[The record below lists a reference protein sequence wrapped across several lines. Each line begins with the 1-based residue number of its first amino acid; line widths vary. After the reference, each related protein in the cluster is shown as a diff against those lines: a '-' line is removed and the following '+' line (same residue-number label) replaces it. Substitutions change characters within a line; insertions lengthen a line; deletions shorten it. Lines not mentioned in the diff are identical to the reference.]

1 MLQPLRFI
9 LSLTILFSCLSS
21 FAKIGDPVIDPAKER
36 IKISGTVIEKTTK
49 QPLEYATIT
58 ITDAANPK
66 SIAGGI
72 TNAKGSFSIEV
83 APGIYNIKIEFISF
97 KAVEYNQRKLDKNTD
112 LGTIG
117 LVEDA
122 AQLNE
127 VVVRAEKSTVE
138 IKLDKKVYNVG
149 QDMIV
154 KGGTVSDVLENVPS
168 VSVDVEGNVS
178 LRGNE
183 NVRIF
188 IDGRPSNALNMAEA
202 LRQIPA
208 DAIDK
213 VEVITNP
220 SARYDAEGGAGIL
233 NIVLKKGKNLGF
245 NGSFIASLG
254 IPETYGAS
262 ANLNYKTE
270 KLNFFTSTGY
280 DYRTSEGAGKTN
292 STYFNSDESIRNYID
307 ETKNTERLRK
317 GISTKTGV
325 EWTVAP
331 NTFWTNSISYRDN
344 RGNTND
350 IVKYNNYDANR
361 IFTSTRERIND
372 GFDSGE
378 NVEFASN
385 FLKNFDDKGHKLTVD
400 FSYATEKDAEN
411 STITDQVLGSTN
423 TPGNDI
429 TLNNEKQNQLQ
440 LQADYVLPVGEGGQF
455 EAGYKGNFNNLD
467 NIYSI
472 NNNGTINPNLSNTLE
487 YKERINALYTQYGF
501 KVNKFSYLFGLRWED
516 TKIDINLLDEPGRS
530 FNTKKYNNFFPS
542 AFVNYELS
550 DESSVSLSYSKR
562 LSRPRGRFLNPA
574 TNYSS
579 NINIFQGNPDLDPSF
594 TDKFDFGYLK
604 RWEKV
609 TFNTSLYF
617 ENTKNVFTFVRYPNG
632 DFVTTQTPNP
642 DYDLDNPNDP
652 NNPEFIETENPV
664 ILSTPVNLGRE
675 QKIGFEFTLNYTP
688 LKIWKLNS
696 SFNLFNAKTTGEN
709 TYRDI
714 DGNFQ
719 TQKLDN
725 EAFSWF
731 TRVSSRLTLPA
742 KVDWQLSGMY
752 FGPRTTAQGKNLGNY
767 VINMAF
773 SKDILKDK
781 ATIALN
787 VSDLFNSRKM
797 MSETNLDNVSSY
809 NEFQWR
815 RRQINF
821 SFTYRLNMKKTDKEK
836 NAPNKNGG
844 GGGDEGGGEFPG

>member
-1 MLQPLRFI
+1 MRQSLRFI
-9 LSLTILFSCLSS
+9 LSLTLVFTCLSS
-21 FAKIGDPVIDPAKER
+21 FAKIGDPVIDPPKEKV
-36 IKISGTVIEKTTK
+36 KISGTVIEKTTK
-49 QPLEYATIT
+49 QPLEYATVT
-58 ITDAANPK
+58 ITDATNPK
-66 SIAGGI
+66 IIAGGI
-72 TNAKGSFSIEV
+72 TNPKGSFSIEV
-83 APGIYNIKIEFISF
+83 APGTYNIKIEFISF
-97 KAVEYNQRKLDKNTD
+97 KAIVYNQRKLDKNTD

-245 NGSFIASLG
+245 NGSFIASIG
-254 IPETYGAS
+254 NPETYGAS

-280 DYRTSEGAGKTN
+280 DYRTSQGAGKTN
-292 STYFNSDESIRNYID
+292 STYFDSDDIISKYID

-317 GISTKTGV
+317 GISTKTGI

-331 NTFWTNSISYRDN
+331 NTFWTNSVSYRDN

-385 FLKNFDDKGHKLTVD
+385 FLKNFNDKGHKLTID
-400 FSYATEKDAEN
+400 ASYATEKDFEN
-411 STITDQVLGSTN
+411 ATITDQVLGSTN
-423 TPGNDI
+423 APNNDI
-429 TLNNEKQNQLQ
+429 TINNEKQNQLQ
-440 LQADYVLPVGEGGQF
+440 LQADYVLPIGEGGQF

-472 NNNGTINPNLSNTLE
+472 NNNGTIDSNLSNTLE

-516 TKIDINLLDEPGRS
+516 TKIDINLLDEPNPS
-530 FNTKKYNNFFPS
+530 YNTKKYNNLFPS

-594 TDKFDFGYLK
+594 TDKFDIGYLK
-604 RWEKV
+604 KWEKV
-609 TFNTSLYF
+609 TFNTSLYY

-632 DFVTTQTPNP
+632 DVVEEMV
-642 DYDLDNPNDP
+642 DNTDDNI
-652 NNPEFIETENPV
+652 NNPVLTETPV

-675 QKIGFEFTLNYTP
+675 QKIGFEFTLNYSP

-696 SFNLFNAKTTGEN
+696 SFNLFNSKTTGEN
-709 TYRDI
+709 TYLDI
-714 DGNFQ
+714 NEVEQ

-725 EAFSWF
+725 ETFSWF

-815 RRQINF
+815 KRQINL

-836 NAPNKNGG
+836 NAPKNN
-844 GGGDEGGGEFPG
+844 GGDEGGEFPG

>member
-1 MLQPLRFI
+1 MRQPLRFI

-72 TNAKGSFSIEV
+72 TNAKGGFSIEV

-292 STYFNSDESIRNYID
+292 STNGTNLNTDSGIITGYNDEAR
-307 ETKNTERLRK
+307 NTERLRK

-325 EWTVAP
+325 EWTIAP
-331 NTFWTNSISYRDN
+331 NTYWTNAISFRDN
-344 RGNTND
+344 RGTNND
-350 IVKYNNYDANR
+350 RVNYNSFDANR
-361 IFTSTRERIND
+361 NFTSSRYRLSD
-372 GFDSGE
+372 GLDAGKNFEYS
-378 NVEFASN
+378 SN
-385 FLKNFDDKGHKLTVD
+385 FLKNFNNEGHKLTVD
-400 FSYATEKDAEN
+400 LSYATDKDDE
-411 STITDQVLGSTN
+411 SSIITDQTIGSSNPATQDE
-423 TPGNDI
+423 TF
-429 TLNNEKQNQLQ
+429 NNQQQKMYQI
-440 LQADYVLPVGEGGQF
+440 QADYVLPFKNGSQF
-455 EAGYKGNFNNLD
+455 EAGYKGNFNNMD
-467 NIYSI
+467 NQYSVTTD
-472 NNNGTINPNLSNTLE
+472 NAGNPIGDYLSNTLE
-487 YKERINALYTQYGF
+487 YKEQINAIYTQYGF

-516 TKIDINLLDEPGRS
+516 TKINVNLLDS
-530 FNTKKYNNFFPS
+530 QDFNTKKYNNFFPS
-542 AFVNYELS
+542 AFVNYEIS
-550 DESSVSLSYSKR
+550 DESSISLSYSKR

-574 TNYSS
+574 TNFSS
-579 NINIFQGNPDLDPSF
+579 NINLFRGNPDLDPSF

-604 RWEKV
+604 KWEKI

-617 ENTKNVFTFVRYPNG
+617 ENTKDVFSFVRTETGEYVG
-632 DFVTTQTPNP
+632 D
-642 DYDLDNPNDP
+642 
-652 NNPEFIETENPV
+652 NPV
-664 ILSTPVNLGRE
+664 ILSSPVNLAKE
-675 QKIGFEFTLNYTP
+675 EKIGFEFTLNYSP

-709 TYRDI
+709 TYKDI
-714 DGNFQ
+714 NGTDV

-752 FGPRTTAQGKNLGNY
+752 FGPRNTAQGRNLGNY
-767 VINMAF
+767 IVNMAF

-781 ATIALN
+781 ATLALN

-797 MSETNLDNVSSY
+797 ISRTNLESVSSY
-809 NEFQWR
+809 SEFQWR
-815 RRQINF
+815 RRQINL

-844 GGGDEGGGEFPG
+844 GGDEGGGEFPG